1 MEPKTNAN
9 GETILEDESQL
20 YDWGIENRLDQ
31 YYQDPNH
38 RASSSTQDAYPYVPN
53 NPSATFPLPP
63 PAHSNPAAAAAAG
76 KREHPP
82 PQPGEFYPPQNMT
95 TTVVKQEPNSI
106 YQHSVPPPEG
116 YYVPLVDGMPHPAA
130 AAAGPMGGLVG
141 DGLVVSAAAAA
152 SGAPVRGARRNSSGL
167 PRVDM
172 DANEVMKV
180 RPRSTS
186 CLIFSRNLS
195 FLFAESTP
203 EPNALKSRAR
213 AELELLD
220 LLTPG

>member
-63 PAHSNPAAAAAAG
+63 PAHSNPAAAAG

-95 TTVVKQEPNSI
+95 TTVVKQEPNNI
-106 YQHSVPPPEG
+106 YQHTVPPPEG
-116 YYVPLVDGMPHPAA
+116 YYVPLVDGLPHPA

-180 RPRSTS
+180 GRSS
-186 CLIFSRNLS
+186 RCLIFSRNLS
-195 FLFAESTP
+195 FLFAESFQRCSP
-203 EPNALKSRAR
+203 VSNALKSKAK
-213 AELELLD
+213 A
-220 LLTPG
+220 